1 MVSCKP
7 VRFAAIACRRFCCA
21 ACVADPPCVV
31 CDAGFCARCHPFLPK
46 RGRMKRR
53 DKLPELLAPAGDMD
67 CLVAAVNAGADA
79 VYLGARSFGARAYAK
94 NFDIEELSR
103 AVVLCHLHG
112 VKVYVAFN
120 TLIAD
125 GEMADALALAAEL
138 CRVGVDAL
146 IVADLGLVRRLRR
159 ELPEME
165 LHASTQMSIHNHEGA
180 DLAYSLGCTRVV
192 LAREVSGENIAR
204 VTADCLPETEVFLH
218 GALCVCHSGQCLFS
232 SLVGGRSGNRG
243 ECAQPCR
250 LPYSGGYPL
259 SLTDL
264 SLAEHIPSLIKSGV
278 ASLKIEGRMKSPDY
292 VYTVTSIYRRLLD
305 ECRQPTKKEVEML
318 LRAFS
323 RGGFTDGYYTGK
335 IESKSMLGVRSKD
348 DKAASR
354 EGKESLDAS
363 VITPTRVKISAS
375 VSIKE
380 GTPATL
386 TLNLVTAD
394 GRKMSA
400 TAVGDTPDAARS
412 QPLTP
417 DGVGARLCKMGGT
430 YFDLSPSDVTVDL
443 DDGLNLSPAAIN
455 ALRRNAVAELEAC
468 LISRDKCGTGAPTS
482 DTCRGGN
489 GTGAPTSDAGRNG
502 SGTGDVEKNTAPG
515 TDAENSKKTDASGV
529 NKTALRRLDGVRR
542 TAIFYDTDALSGV
555 RGLDF
560 FDLVFV
566 PLDEY
571 ATSSVKTEGV
581 ALPPVVMQDERDE
594 VVAMCHAAKNDGA
607 KYALIGNLGH
617 ISIARECDLI
627 PVADFRFNVTNLD
640 TGMAVSDLGVNN
652 CLLSPELTPAPVR
665 KIGASAVVYGRIP
678 LMLTERCFMRD
689 TFGCKSCSDC
699 SLTDRKGT
707 KFPMIREYRHRNLIL
722 NSAVTYMGDKRDEL
736 RGIFGEHFIFT
747 KETSAEIS
755 SVINAYKK
763 GTAFPLPCQMR
774 RMGRRDNT
782 K

>member
-1 MVSCKP
+1 
-7 VRFAAIACRRFCCA
+7 
-21 ACVADPPCVV
+21 
-31 CDAGFCARCHPFLPK
+31 
-46 RGRMKRR
+46 
-53 DKLPELLAPAGDMD
+53 
-67 CLVAAVNAGADA
+67 
-79 VYLGARSFGARAYAK
+79 
-94 NFDIEELSR
+94 
-103 AVVLCHLHG
+103 HLHG

-120 TLIAD
+120 TLIND
-125 GEMADALALAAEL
+125 GEMADALALAGEL

-165 LHASTQMSIHNHEGA
+165 LHASTQMSIYNREGA

-335 IESKSMLGVRSKD
+335 IESKSMLGVRSRD

-354 EGKESLDAS
+354 EGKESLEISA
-363 VITPTRVKISAS
+363 ITPTRVKISAS
-375 VSIKE
+375 VTVKE
-380 GTPATL
+380 GCPAAL

-394 GRKMSA
+394 GRRLTA
-400 TAVGDTPDAARS
+400 TAVGDTPDAARN

-417 DGVGARLCKMGGT
+417 DGVSARLCKMGGT
-430 YFDLSPSDVTVDL
+430 FFELDARDVAVDL
-443 DDGLNLSPAAIN
+443 DGGLNLSPAALN
-455 ALRRNAVAELEAC
+455 ALRRNAVAELEAR
-468 LISRDKCGTGAPTS
+468 LISREKCGTGAPVAESTVF
-482 DTCRGGN
+482 DTDTEN
-489 GTGAPTSDAGRNG
+489 A
-502 SGTGDVEKNTAPG
+502 EKTA
-515 TDAENSKKTDASGV
+515 ASGV
-529 NKTALRRLDGVRR
+529 NEKPTLRRLDGIRR
-542 TAIFYDTDALSGV
+542 TAIFYDTDALAGAVGV
-555 RGLDF
+555 DF
-560 FDLVFV
+560 FDLVFI
-566 PLDEY
+566 PLDKY
-571 ATSSVKTEGV
+571 AASVVKAEGV

-594 VVAMCHAAKNDGA
+594 VVTMCHAAKNDGA
-607 KYALIGNLGH
+607 KYALVGNLGH
-617 ISIARECDLI
+617 ISIAAECGLI

-640 TGMAVSDLGVNN
+640 TGMVVSALGVNN

-665 KIGASAVVYGRIP
+665 KIGGSAVVYGRIP

-736 RGIFGEHFIFT
+736 RGIAGEHFIFT
-747 KETSAEIS
+747 KETAGEIS
-755 SVINAYKK
+755 TVINAYKK
-763 GTAFPLPCQMR
+763 ALAFPLSCQMR

-782 K
+782 KG

>member
-1 MVSCKP
+1 MIRK
-7 VRFAAIACRRFCCA
+7 
-21 ACVADPPCVV
+21 
-31 CDAGFCARCHPFLPK
+31 
-46 RGRMKRR
+46 

-67 CLVAAVNAGADA
+67 CLVAAVNGGADA

-94 NFDIEELSR
+94 NFDMDELSR
-103 AVVLCHLHG
+103 AVVYCHLHG

-120 TLIAD
+120 TLIND
-125 GEMADALALAAEL
+125 GEMADALALAGEL
-138 CRVGVDAL
+138 YRIGVDAL
-146 IVADLGLVRRLRR
+146 IVADLGLVRRLRS
-159 ELPEME
+159 ELPNME
-165 LHASTQMSIHNHEGA
+165 LHASTQMSVHNREGA

-192 LAREVSGENIAR
+192 LAREVNGENIAR

-292 VYTVTSIYRRLLD
+292 VYTVTSVYRRLLD
-305 ECRQPTKKEVEML
+305 ECRVPTKKEVEML

-354 EGKESLDAS
+354 EGKENLANS

-386 TLNLVTAD
+386 TLDLVTAD

-400 TAVGDTPDAARS
+400 AVAGDTPDAARS

-417 DGVGARLCKMGGT
+417 DGVKARLCKMGGT
-430 YFDLSPSDVTVDL
+430 YFELDAADVTVDL
-443 DDGLNLSPAAIN
+443 DDGLNLSPASLN
-455 ALRRNAVAELEAC
+455 ALRRNAVAALEAC
-468 LISRDKCGTGAPTS
+468 LIARDECGTDATDTSRENDGMGATIS
-482 DTCRGGN
+482 DTICDSN
-489 GTGAPTSDAGRNG
+489 GTGATVAENAARD
-502 SGTGDVEKNTAPG
+502 
-515 TDAENSKKTDASGV
+515 TDAENSKKTDAGGGV
-529 NKTALRRLDGVRR
+529 NRNMLRHLDGVRR
-542 TAIFYDTDALSGV
+542 TAIFYDTEALAAARGV
-555 RGLDF
+555 DF
-560 FDLVFV
+560 FDLIFI
-566 PLDEY
+566 PLDKY
-571 ATSSVKTEGV
+571 AASVVKTEGV

-594 VVAMCHAAKNDGA
+594 VVKMCLDAMKDGV
-607 KYALIGNLGH
+607 KYALVGNLGH
-617 ISIARECDLI
+617 ISIAAECGLI
-627 PVADFRFNVTNLD
+627 PVADFRFNVTNFD
-640 TGMAVSDLGVNN
+640 TGMVLSDLGVNN

-689 TFGCKSCSDC
+689 TYGCKSCSDC
-699 SLTDRKGT
+699 SLTDRKGA

-722 NSAVTYMGDKRDEL
+722 NSAVTYMGDRRDEL

-747 KETSAEIS
+747 KENAGEIS
-755 SVINAYKK
+755 AVINAYKK
-763 GTAFPLPCQMR
+763 GLAFPLSCQMR
-774 RMGRRDNT
+774 RMGRRENT